1 MSKNSKAKR
10 DAKRKKLPTRGH
22 GGHTSRQI
30 EPHGEMKDSTG
41 RVIAGIGRQASD
53 WVLVI
58 GNQVIGGGASA
69 AEVMAMFH
77 CLADIQQKDGGSIS
91 HAYSSEFQAEAER
104 DALEQGM
111 TLDAYVER
119 ARAEMAKPEDE
130 GSDGAEDDEL

>member
-1 MSKNSKAKR
+1 
-10 DAKRKKLPTRGH
+10 
-22 GGHTSRQI
+22 
-30 EPHGEMKDSTG
+30 MKDADG
-41 RVIAGIGRQASD
+41 RVIAGIGRQGSD

-77 CLADIQQKDGGSIS
+77 CLADIQQKDGGGVFNS
-91 HAYSSEFQAEAER
+91 YTETFKAEAER

-119 ARAEMAKPEDE
+119 ARAEMAEPGTESADE
-130 GSDGAEDDEL
+130 V